1 MEVVVYM
8 TMKTTTCCRA
18 LAVVAVTGL
27 STEAFA
33 PHPQPQPILSQHYPE
48 DLSDILHPMLKS
60 NNIPAAVASRAEHH
74 GKVWI
79 TPSATLSGS
88 CTTKRKKMQR
98 PVLESALKQ
107 KKKITA
113 TTELLTAA
121 QETQYSYRIRTF
133 RAAVKLR
140 DQLIH
145 FQDDVFIHPTESE
158 WAAACGTT
166 VSDLRRLID
175 EGQQAR
181 SILVASNAGL
191 VIQQA
196 KRHHAGLKHATEA
209 GGGVGTIL
217 TVSDMIQEGNLGLME
232 AAERFEPEK
241 GFRFSTYAT
250 YWVRQRIMRSI
261 SDSSRII
268 RLPAHVHDMLQ
279 KIRRAKVEMKA
290 ETGREPNMTELS
302 HYMEM
307 SEEKLHL
314 YTASSR
320 NVVSLERPVATGS
333 FKSSEDR
340 RTLGD
345 TLASDAP
352 TPEEDAVQD
361 SMRRDI
367 RAVMDTELVGVERQ
381 VLVYRFGLEDR
392 RPLSVTETA
401 AALCISRDRVR
412 LVEAR
417 ALNKLRH
424 PTRNYKLKEYIIHE
438 EINTASLEE
447 TFANSPNESKSDRI
461 WFF

>member
-1 MEVVVYM
+1 M
-8 TMKTTTCCRA
+8 CCCA
-18 LAVVAVTGL
+18 LAVATAVSVL
-27 STEAFA
+27 SSSTTEAFA
-33 PHPQPQPILSQHYPE
+33 PHQPQQQVLPPNYPE
-48 DLSDILHPMLKS
+48 ELSNMLQTKLS
-60 NNIPAAVASRAEHH
+60 IAPSQSPPLSSSLSSKVFITPAATLNSN
-74 GKVWI
+74 
-79 TPSATLSGS
+79 SA
-88 CTTKRKKMQR
+88 KRKKRMQR
-98 PVLESALKQ
+98 PVLDSALKQ
-107 KKKITA
+107 KKVAATA
-113 TTELLTAA
+113 ELLTAA
-121 QETQYSYRIRTF
+121 QEIEYSYRIRTF

-140 DQLIH
+140 DQLVR
-145 FQDDVFIHPTESE
+145 FQDGVYIHPTESE
-158 WAAACGTT
+158 WATACGTS
-166 VSDLRRLID
+166 VVCLRLLIE
-175 EGQQAR
+175 EGQLAR
-181 SILVASNAGL
+181 SALVSCNAGL

-196 KRHHAGLKHATEA
+196 KRHHAGLKYATEA

-279 KIRRAKVEMKA
+279 KMRKAKVEMKG
-290 ETGREPNMTELS
+290 ETGREPNLTELA

-307 SEEKLHL
+307 SEDKLRL

-320 NVVSLERPVATGS
+320 NVVSLERPLVQATG
-333 FKSSEDR
+333 FKSREDR

-367 RAVMDTELVGVERQ
+367 RAVMDTELAGVERQ

-392 RPLSVTETA
+392 KPLSVTETA

-424 PTRNYKLKEYIIHE
+424 PTRNYKLKEYIHE
-438 EINTASLEE
+438 EGSSSSTASLEE
-447 TFANSPNESKSDRI
+447 TFANSPTEQKSDRI